1 MGLWATIVTFL
12 QNDFLPL
19 FATMAGCFLVLSQV
33 KKRSMWP
40 LRIIVSFL
48 AIAAWMILFKADFS
62 HSSPETLLCRSLVK
76 YIGMFL
82 LNAIAAMFYSEANF
96 FMALFA
102 ATVGYCIQHTCEKTW
117 NAVNLYVN
125 VPSPWDKIILCVL
138 IITTLY
144 IFGRFAVWNSQYKRF
159 NKIDRVGNRLPILIA
174 AAVMSI
180 NILLDMLMFYA
191 VSKSGMPN
199 PVSQHTRIYS
209 AVVAFLVLVISM
221 CLFRESDSQ
230 IRAEIADQLLH
241 SEQSRYE
248 KDKAIHDAIN
258 IKCHDIRHQIAAL
271 GKSGYEKEL
280 HDIGKLVDIYDATVH
295 SKNTALD
302 VVLSNKS
309 LTCLNKGI
317 TFSCIADGR
326 NLSFM
331 ADEDIYALFGNIL
344 DNAIEAVSDFS
355 ESERRIISL
364 NVRTRAGCIVIEEE
378 NFYEGELLFRNG
390 LPVTSKSNKDYHGFG
405 MQSIQTLI
413 NKYEGDLELGCD
425 HQIFKLSILLPVPD
439 QDA

>member
-1 MGLWATIVTFL
+1 MSLWNTILSFL

-19 FATMAGCFLVLSQV
+19 FATMAGCFLVLSQI
-33 KKRSMWP
+33 KKRSMCP
-40 LRIIVSFL
+40 LRIVVSFL
-48 AIAAWMILFKADFS
+48 VTATWMILFKADFS
-62 HSSPETLLCRSLVK
+62 SSPPEILLYRSLAK
-76 YIGMFL
+76 YVGLFL
-82 LNAIAAMFYSEANF
+82 LSAVAGIFYSEANF
-96 FMALFA
+96 YTALFA

-117 NAVNLYVN
+117 SAINSYLNMC
-125 VPSPWDKIILCVL
+125 SPWDKMILCIL
-138 IITTLY
+138 ILITLF
-144 IFGRFAVWNSQYKRF
+144 IFGRFAVWNRKYKRF

-174 AAVMSI
+174 AAVMGI
-180 NILLDMLMFYA
+180 NIVLDMLMFYA
-191 VSKSGMPN
+191 VSKSGIPN

-209 AVVAFLVLVISM
+209 AVVAFLVLVVSM

-271 GKSGYEKEL
+271 GKEGYEKEL
-280 HDIGKLVDIYDATVH
+280 HEIGKLVDIYDAAIH
-295 SKNTALD
+295 SENAALD

-309 LTCLNKGI
+309 LTCLNKDI
-317 TFSCIADGR
+317 TLSCIADGR

-344 DNAIEAVSDFS
+344 DNAIDAVSAFS
-355 ESERRIISL
+355 EPERRIISL
-364 NVRTRAGCIVIEEE
+364 NVRTRAGCLIIEEE
-378 NFYEGELLFRNG
+378 NFFEGKLQFRDG

-405 MQSIQTLI
+405 MQSIQTLL

-425 HQIFKLSILLPVPD
+425 HQIFKLSILLPIPEKE
-439 QDA
+439 A